1 MGGSVIA
8 GLKST
13 LRQTL
18 ARQLS
23 GIFPDLQFFSPTENL
38 KWVNKEFLPLA
49 TPTEELLVLPKRNR
63 NSFMDCICHP

>member
-1 MGGSVIA
+1 MGGSVTA

-23 GIFPDLQFFSPTENL
+23 GIFPDLQFFSAKENL
-38 KWVNKEFLPLA
+38 KWVNKDFFTA
-49 TPTEELLVLPKRNR
+49 G
-63 NSFMDCICHP
+63 HPNWRASSVAEKDL

>member
-1 MGGSVIA
+1 MGGSVTA

-23 GIFPDLQFFSPTENL
+23 GIFPDLQFFSAKENL
-38 KWVNKEFLPLA
+38 KWVNKDFLPLD
-49 TPTEELLVLPKRNR
+49 TPTEELLVLPKKTCKN
-63 NSFMDCICHP
+63 

>member
-1 MGGSVIA
+1 MKIFFKKGGSVTA

-13 LRQTL
+13 LKQTL

-38 KWVNKEFLPLA
+38 KWVNKDFLPRA
-49 TPTEELLVLPKRNR
+49 TPTEELLVFPKKK
-63 NSFMDCICHP
+63 